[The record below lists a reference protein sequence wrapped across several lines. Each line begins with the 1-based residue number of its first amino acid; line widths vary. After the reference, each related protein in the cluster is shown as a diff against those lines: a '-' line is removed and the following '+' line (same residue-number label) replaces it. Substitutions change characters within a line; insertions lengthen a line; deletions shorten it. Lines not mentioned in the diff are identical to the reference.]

1 MCLVCGEET
10 NRGFGDLATE
20 TPESITTEAL
30 RVTPYSH
37 LRPWPS
43 SGSYR
48 GTAIFGAPKAK
59 DCNRC
64 EAVVCAGRS
73 NGSTAAKATYHCPRS
88 ATGSHSP

>member
-64 EAVVCAGRS
+64 KAGVRRQSS
-73 NGSTAAKATYHCPRS
+73 NGSNGSIAATAVAE
-88 ATGSHSP
+88 

>member
-64 EAVVCAGRS
+64 
-73 NGSTAAKATYHCPRS
+73 
-88 ATGSHSP
+88 